1 MGNTYLVACSAI
13 ENGWS
18 DVLAANGLDVTIDTR
33 TEFERASD
41 AGVAELM
48 SKRCD
53 ETQGSI
59 HNQPAFLCRA
69 NGQTVRVSCT
79 FDPVIKHY
87 RFSISYLS
95 PADSRRES
103 CRELAKRIDT
113 VLRENGA
120 KDFDPFYAT

>member
-1 MGNTYLVACSAI
+1 MGNTYLVACSGL
-13 ENGWS
+13 ENSWR
-18 DVLAANGLDVTIDTR
+18 DLMVATGLNVTTDTR
-33 TEFERASD
+33 SEFERARD
-41 AGVAELM
+41 AGVTELM
-48 SKRCD
+48 SKCGD
-53 ETQGSI
+53 EIHESI
-59 HNQPAFLCRA
+59 HNHPAFLCGA
-69 NGQTVRVSCT
+69 NGQTVRVRCI

-120 KDFDPFYAT
+120 EKFDPF